1 MKVVADDIK
10 TYWDINSVSNIK
22 KIDDAAKAFETE
34 FIHIFLKEVRKGLG
48 KGIFT
53 SSFSSKM
60 YLDMFDM
67 QMAKNIGESGKL
79 GIKEYFLEAIKAY
92 EDANKLR

>member
-1 MKVVADDIK
+1 MINTDIK
-10 TYWDINSVSNIK
+10 TYWDINNISNIK
-22 KIDDAAKAFETE
+22 SLEEASKAFETE
-34 FIHIFLKEVRKGLG
+34 FIHIFLKEVRKGME
-48 KGIFT
+48 KGMLS

-67 QMAKNIGESGKL
+67 QLAKSISDSDKL

-92 EDANKLR
+92 EKNSK

>member
-1 MKVVADDIK
+1 MINTDIK
-10 TYWDINSVSNIK
+10 TYWDINNISNIK
-22 KIDDAAKAFETE
+22 SLEEASKAFETE
-34 FIHIFLKEVRKGLG
+34 FIHIFLKEVRKGME
-48 KGIFT
+48 KGMLS

-67 QMAKNIGESGKL
+67 QLAKSISDSGKL

-92 EDANKLR
+92 EKNSR